1 MTLVESAYGIIG
13 KTRARL
19 GSFRFSDGHAM
30 APGDPESE
38 ARKGQTQNVAR
49 LPRSDRARLKKDA

>member
-1 MTLVESAYGIIG
+1 MLVESAYGIIG
-13 KTRARL
+13 KRARL
-19 GSFRFSDGHAM
+19 GSFRFWDGHAM